1 MGCGC
6 GGNKRV
12 RSTRPSQA
20 LQAGA
25 SARAQVQSNQRQ
37 ALVQQARER
46 IQQSNGIQQQQQVSG
61 LSVDQNEK
69 KRRIQVTLRSR
80 NNRIQEN

>member
-1 MGCGC
+1 
-6 GGNKRV
+6 
-12 RSTRPSQA
+12 